1 MVSIVKTDDGEPRPG
16 TGEPFRTSDV
26 HNHQFEYHK
35 VWFIQS
41 VWELA
46 PLLFLRQKATY
57 LYLFIYLMDEKLS
70 RYFRL

>member
-35 VWFIQS
+35 VWLFREYGN
-41 VWELA
+41 WH
-46 PLLFLRQKATY
+46 LFLRLKA
-57 LYLFIYLMDEKLS
+57 
-70 RYFRL
+70 